1 MTLHA
6 IIPAK
11 TLSKAKQR
19 LSPLLT
25 PEEREIFALAMLED
39 VLHAIAGVSQV
50 QQIFVVTSDPA
61 IKDLG
66 RKIGVEIVEEKELEG
81 QAPAVDLAIQVSI
94 ERGARSILSLPGDVP
109 LVTSGDI
116 EALIAEGIPPP
127 FVVLIPSQEGGTN
140 LLYMSPPDAIP
151 PRFGGPSFP
160 RHMEEVKKRN
170 IPYMIRHLANLLI
183 DIDTPQDLARLLEY
197 PQIDKQ
203 KRIYREIKR
212 MNLVER
218 LSHI

>member
-1 MTLHA
+1 MTLYA
-6 IIPAK
+6 VVPAK

-19 LSPLLT
+19 LSPLLN

-39 VLHAIAGVSQV
+39 VLQALAGVGQV
-50 QQIFVVTSDPA
+50 QQIFVVTSDPIVKELA
-61 IKDLG
+61 G
-66 RKIGVEIVEEKELEG
+66 KIGTEVVEEKELEG

-94 ERGARSILSLPGDVP
+94 ERGGRSILSLPGDVP
-109 LVTSGDI
+109 LVTSDDI
-116 EALIAEGIPPP
+116 ETLITEPMLPP

-140 LLYMSPPDAIP
+140 FLYMSPPDAIP

-160 RHMEEVKKRN
+160 RHMEEVKKRH
-170 IPYMIRHLANLLI
+170 IPYRIRHLSNLLI

-197 PQIDKQ
+197 ATVDGQ
-203 KRIYREIKR
+203 KRIYSEIKR

-218 LSHI
+218 LSQL